1 MRQLTFLILIFQ
13 ISGLTSEAQD
23 LSTHQWENRILL
35 IHTID
40 QTHPLYQQQISTLK
54 SNQTGLRERKLII
67 YQVSNDWLRIGLDEE
82 SKWKKAD
89 ESFLE
94 RVKVETNSSSGFTV
108 QLIGLDGGIKLRKE
122 AVLTIK
128 ELFKVIDAMPMRMQ
142 ELRRKRNK

>member
-23 LSTHQWENRILL
+23 LSTHQWGNRILL

-128 ELFKVIDAMPMRMQ
+128 ELFKVIDSMPMRMQ
-142 ELRRKRNK
+142 ELRRRRNK